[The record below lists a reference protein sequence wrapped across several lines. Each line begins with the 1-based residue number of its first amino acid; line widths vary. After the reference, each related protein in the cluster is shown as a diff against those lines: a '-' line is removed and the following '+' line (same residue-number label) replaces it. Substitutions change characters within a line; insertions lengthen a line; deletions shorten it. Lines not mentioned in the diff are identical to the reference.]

1 MSEEDPLPFQRL
13 IIGKDLE
20 VTLTYYKE
28 HKGRT
33 LKVRVQRPSDPHNTL
48 RLLTYWIRPEEVKGS
63 GGAPEML
70 MSSPS
75 TQTEVD
81 QTWKPMK
88 T

>member
-13 IIGKDLE
+13 IIAPDLE

-48 RLLTYWIRPEEVKGS
+48 RLLTYWIRPEEEKTS
-63 GGAPEML
+63 GGQPEML

-81 QTWKPMK
+81 QTWEPMK